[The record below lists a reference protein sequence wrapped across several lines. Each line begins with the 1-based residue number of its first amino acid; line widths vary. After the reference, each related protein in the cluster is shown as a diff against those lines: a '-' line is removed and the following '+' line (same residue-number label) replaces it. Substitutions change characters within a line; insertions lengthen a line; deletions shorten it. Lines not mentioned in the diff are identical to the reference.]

1 MVSKVGGN
9 GGVRGS
15 LGGGQ
20 GVPSRANVGKPRAP
34 QQNQQ
39 LHPATHATAE
49 TTSAP
54 IHRSP
59 ENGYILFTLEL
70 ACNLRSRCRK

>member
-1 MVSKVGGN
+1 MVSKVGED

-20 GVPSRANVGKPRAP
+20 GVPSRANVGKSRAP

-49 TTSAP
+49 TTSGP

-59 ENGYILFTLEL
+59 GIGYMLF
-70 ACNLRSRCRK
+70 S